1 LSSLS
6 NSGAAI
12 LKTLAK
18 GMLGV
23 LSLPGKILG
32 VALKGMLSAVRW
44 VWQGIKSLGSG
55 ILSTLTRPFQK
66 GVELAASAWRGV
78 TGVVASAWNGIKGL
92 GASAFDAVATPF
104 RWIGD
109 VAGSVWDGIRST
121 ASELWSGV
129 GNLAQSAWSFVSAPF
144 TWIADA
150 ASNAWSHIT
159 NAASMAWDGLR
170 SMSQSAWEWI
180 KAPFEGLASVASS
193 AWEKVKNAASGA
205 WDSVTSTVSNLAG
218 TAFESGKAILT
229 TVGEGIKSAV
239 TAPYRAAKSA
249 LSFVRDLLPFS
260 DAKEGPLA
268 NLTRS
273 GSALLEA
280 LAGGI
285 AKAATVPAKAI
296 AGAFGFMNDMVGRV
310 AAPSMLAGTLAL
322 TPVVAGEIPSAG
334 TSLFGTEP
342 AIMETRSET
351 APPEQSRLLGETRGV
366 LGAGNN
372 GFAQSSTGENLLP
385 VLEAMLSKF
394 DALAERPID
403 VSVTTLLDGRQVAQ
417 SVYRDLRERK
427 IKNYE
432 TL

>member
-1 LSSLS
+1 
-6 NSGAAI
+6 
-12 LKTLAK
+12 
-18 GMLGV
+18 
-23 LSLPGKILG
+23 
-32 VALKGMLSAVRW
+32 
-44 VWQGIKSLGSG
+44 
-55 ILSTLTRPFQK
+55 
-66 GVELAASAWRGV
+66 
-78 TGVVASAWNGIKGL
+78 
-92 GASAFDAVATPF
+92 
-104 RWIGD
+104 
-109 VAGSVWDGIRST
+109 
-121 ASELWSGV
+121 
-129 GNLAQSAWSFVSAPF
+129 
-144 TWIADA
+144 
-150 ASNAWSHIT
+150 
-159 NAASMAWDGLR
+159 
-170 SMSQSAWEWI
+170 MSQSAWEWI

-205 WDSVTSTVSNLAG
+205 WNSVTTTVSNLAG

-268 NLTRS
+268 NLTRT

-310 AAPSMLAGTLAL
+310 VAPSMLAGTLAL

-334 TSLFGTEP
+334 TPFFGTEP
-342 AIMETRSET
+342 AIMETRPET
-351 APPEQSRLLGETRGV
+351 TPPEQSRLLGETRGV
-366 LGAGNN
+366 LAPGIN
-372 GFAQSSTGENLLP
+372 GFAPSSTGENLLP
-385 VLEAMLSKF
+385 VLEAILSKF